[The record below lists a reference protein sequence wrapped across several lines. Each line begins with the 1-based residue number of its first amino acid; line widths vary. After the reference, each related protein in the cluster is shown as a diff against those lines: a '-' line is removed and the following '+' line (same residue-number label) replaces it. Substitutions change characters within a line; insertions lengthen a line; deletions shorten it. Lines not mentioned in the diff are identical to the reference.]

1 MKSLKDHLE
10 AKLSDDR
17 FRTLFRE
24 EKQLARLSMQILEIR
39 ERLGLSP
46 QEVADRAQVTRRE
59 LSKLERGADCNVSTF
74 LKVCNALGVIVEL
87 ETPEFAEEHAV

>member
-10 AKLSDDR
+10 TKLSDGR

-46 QEVADRAQVTRRE
+46 QEVADRAQVTRQE

>member
-1 MKSLKDHLE
+1 MKSLKGHLE
-10 AKLSDDR
+10 ARFRHDR

-39 ERLGLSP
+39 KRLGLSR
-46 QEVADRAQVTRRE
+46 QEVADRAQVTRHQ
-59 LSKLERGADCNVSTF
+59 LSNLERGADCNVSTF

-87 ETPEFAEEHAV
+87 ETPEFVEEHPV